1 MLTKAQKGEFLA
13 AIFIDFSVI
22 EMKVLQG
29 HFHLLLA
36 YGFSFHVNYFAT
48 FHFNS
53 LLSLSGK
60 TIIWFLSMKIFTD
73 YSADNVLCLKTDS
86 ILWIYFITFFIVT
99 CRFLFIFLPL
109 FVLENV

>member
-1 MLTKAQKGEFLA
+1 
-13 AIFIDFSVI
+13 
-22 EMKVLQG
+22 MKVLQG

-60 TIIWFLSMKIFTD
+60 TIIGFLSVKIFTD
-73 YSADNVLCLKTDS
+73 YLADNVLCLKMYS
-86 ILWIYFITFFIVT
+86 ILWIYFTTFLLLPIGFYLYF
-99 CRFLFIFLPL
+99 FLEN
-109 FVLENV
+109 VLENV